1 MSGHKSVYIW
11 STIDRVGNTIITFA
25 GNIILARL
33 LTPGDFGLVAM
44 VAIFIALAYNISG
57 CGLSDGLIRKLNPS
71 EQDYSTV
78 FVFNIVMG
86 ALFCVA
92 FISSSRMVANFFGQ
106 TEIEGIMWAIGIS
119 FFCST
124 VTFTQETRMRKELQ
138 MKKLAVVRLSATVCA
153 VGLGIFLALTGFGYW
168 ALVSCRIFL
177 SVFLMIFYL
186 LASRWIPRLAFY
198 RDSFKDLF
206 GYGLHLM
213 LSYIAN
219 QFGRNINTFVLGKY
233 SPAVSGV
240 YSQAQKMEEVPFGI
254 TEAIFNWSFFPVLSN
269 EPDENNRKKLAQE
282 MYGNLTLINVTMFLL
297 LMLLSYPGFMLLF
310 GDKWLEAVPVFRILI
325 VFGLCSAMKYFLQT
339 ILKAYEK
346 TKTIRNLT
354 FIEVAL
360 QLVLLALAF
369 RHGVMMIALSQ
380 VCAAIIILFAHLY
393 FYKKIEQISLW
404 ELVRSSVKPMLI
416 PVLAFVV
423 TAIAYKLWIIATPIL
438 VNCICSFVTFAL
450 IFIIGCEI
458 MKPQGYMIY
467 RSKLLSKIKK

>member
-1 MSGHKSVYIW
+1 MKTANVYIW
-11 STIDRVGNTIITFA
+11 STIDKVGSTVITFA

-33 LTPGDFGLVAM
+33 LTPNDFGLVAM

-71 EQDYSTV
+71 ERDYSTV
-78 FVFNIVMG
+78 FVFNLAMG
-86 ALFCVA
+86 VIFCILFIA
-92 FISSSRMVANFFGQ
+92 TSRVVANFFGHV
-106 TEIEGIMWAIGIS
+106 ELEGIMWAIGIS
-119 FFCST
+119 FLCST

-138 MKKLAVVRLSATVCA
+138 MKKLAIVRLSATICA
-153 VGLGIFLALTGFGYW
+153 VGLGVFFALNGFGYW
-168 ALVSCRIFL
+168 SLVSCRIFL
-177 SVFLMIFYL
+177 SIFLMGFYL
-186 LASRWIPRLAFY
+186 IVSRWIPRIAFS

-206 GYGLHLM
+206 GYGYHLM

-240 YSQAQKMEEVPFGI
+240 YSQAQKMEEVPFSI
-254 TEAIFNWSFFPVLSN
+254 TEAVFNWAFFPVLSN

-282 MYGNLTLINVTMFLL
+282 MYGNLTLINVTMFFL

-310 GDKWLEAVPVFRILI
+310 GEKWLEAVPVFRILI
-325 VFGLCSAMKYFLQT
+325 VFGLCSAMKYFLQS

-354 FIEVAL
+354 YVEVAL
-360 QLVLLALAF
+360 QLGLLALTF
-369 RHGVMMIALSQ
+369 KHGVIMIVLSQ

-393 FYKKIEQISLW
+393 FYRKIEQITYW
-404 ELVRSSVKPMLI
+404 ELLISSAKPMLL
-416 PVLAFVV
+416 PMMAFVI
-423 TAIAYKLWIIATPIL
+423 TAIAYKLILVATPVL
-438 VNCICSFVTFAL
+438 LNFICTFMAFAL
-450 IFIIGCEI
+450 IFIVGCEI
-458 MKPQGYMIY
+458 VKPRGYMVY